1 MAEVELSEVAKKKK
15 KKKGKKVSAEKAK
28 DTKVKKKK
36 KKKSK
41 TDKAEKAVS
50 ANVVPYG
57 KDNYVILD
65 INGKKKLAIAFTKGK
80 ALLEDG
86 IENEDTAETVS
97 FEAGQVLA
105 CLGPNPEPGS
115 SVMGVSINPYE
126 GSLKVKGFGK
136 INYYRKMKKRE
147 LRYLKEVIEDCH
159 AVLKKNK
166 ATDFLPLASMQ
177 VFTKF
182 GKSEIGYKSKA
193 ATKNNPDAPT
203 DTFIIMPETLTEK
216 TYLANLIYLLCSKAI
231 WKHQIPDDI
240 KARWVTLFSKRTEI
254 HTVDQNLLDTMF
266 TNLTD
271 FLEEHPNA
279 QVKDFANEYL
289 EDEDKAILTNIFDT
303 VKRIHKLKTDELI
316 TVYRQKGK
324 KSMVK
329 FWPTS
334 ADFSEQIADIDEDSA
349 KSVDN
354 FFVSA
359 FTYHLSGKSIPKDVA
374 KLIQRTLKNMIRT
387 YK

>member
-1 MAEVELSEVAKKKK
+1 MAEIELSDVAKKKK
-15 KKKGKKVSAEKAK
+15 KKKKKVSSEKAK

-36 KKKSK
+36 KKK
-41 TDKAEKAVS
+41 DKEEKAVS

-65 INGKKKLAIAFTKGK
+65 INGKNKLAIAFTKGK

-86 IENEDTAETVS
+86 IEDEDTAETVS
-97 FEAGQVLA
+97 FEASQVRA

-115 SVMGVSINPYE
+115 SVMGISINPYE

-136 INYYRKMKKRE
+136 INYYRTLKKRE
-147 LRYLKEVIEDCH
+147 IRYLKEVVEDCLK
-159 AVLKKNK
+159 VLKKNK

-177 VFTKF
+177 VYTKF

-203 DTFIIMPETLTEK
+203 DTFILMPETLTEK
-216 TYLANLIYLLCSKAI
+216 TYLANLIYQLCSKAI

-279 QVKDFANEYL
+279 QVKDFAKEYL
-289 EDEDKAILTNIFDT
+289 EEDDQAILTNIFNT
-303 VKRIHKLKTDELI
+303 VKRIHKLKTEELI

-324 KSMVK
+324 KSMAK

-334 ADFSEQIADIDEDSA
+334 ADFSEQIADIDEDST

-354 FFVSA
+354 FFISA
-359 FTYHLSGKSIPKDVA
+359 FTYHLSGKSVPKDVA